1 MKTSELDYDLP
12 PDLIAQAPM
21 EPRDQ
26 SRLLVIHRDTGQL
39 EHRIFRELGEY
50 LEPGDVLVANDS
62 RVVPARLHGR
72 KQGSPGAIEA
82 LLLQPETPDTWRALV
97 KPGRRVRPG
106 IRLEFDGLQADVLDS
121 AEDGTR
127 RLRFS
132 VAGEE
137 LDRALERIGETPLP
151 PYVHAPLADPERYQ
165 TVYARAKGSVAAPT
179 AGLHFTP
186 ELLRELEERGI
197 RTAYV
202 TCHIG
207 LHTFRPILEE
217 HDIHEEWCLVPPAV
231 AEACNQAR
239 AAGRRIVAVGTSSV
253 RALESA
259 ACDGTVRPFQGWTR
273 LYIYPGYECR
283 AVDTLI
289 TNFHLPRTTLM
300 ALVSAFASREL
311 ILRAYAEAIERRY
324 RFYSFGDACLIL

>member
-1 MKTSELDYDLP
+1 MFHD
-12 PDLIAQAPM
+12 I
-21 EPRDQ
+21 
-26 SRLLVIHRDTGQL
+26 
-39 EHRIFRELGEY
+39 GEY
-50 LEPGDVLVANDS
+50 LEAGDLLVANDS
-62 RVVPARLHGR
+62 RVIPARLHGR
-72 KQGSPGAIEA
+72 KQGSGGAVEA
-82 LLLQPETPDTWRALV
+82 LLLQPETPDTWRALI

-106 IRLEFDGLQADVLDS
+106 ITLEFGDLAAEVLSDDPHPS
-121 AEDGTR
+121 PLPEGEGTGGVR

-132 VAGEE
+132 LTGDE
-137 LDRALERIGETPLP
+137 LDRALKRIGETPLP
-151 PYVHAPLADPERYQ
+151 PYIRAPLADPERYQ
-165 TVYARAKGSVAAPT
+165 TVYAKPRGSVAAPT

-186 ELLRELEERGI
+186 ELLQALEQQGV

-207 LHTFRPILEE
+207 LHTFRPIQTADVEE
-217 HDIHEEWCLVPPAV
+217 HDIHEEWCLVPAPV
-231 AEACNQAR
+231 AEACNVAR

-259 ACDGTVRPFQGWTR
+259 WRDGAIRPLQGWTR
-273 LYIYPGYECR
+273 LYIYPGYDYR
-283 AVDTLI
+283 AVDAMI

-300 ALVSAFASREL
+300 ALVSAFTSREL